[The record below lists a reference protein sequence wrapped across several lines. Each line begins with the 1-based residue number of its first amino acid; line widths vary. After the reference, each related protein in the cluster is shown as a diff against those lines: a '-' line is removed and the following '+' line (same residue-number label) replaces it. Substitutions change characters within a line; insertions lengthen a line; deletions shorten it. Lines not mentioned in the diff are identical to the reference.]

1 MSHDSWL
8 QKQADAH
15 YDCSGPTAEVTL
27 LIERDDVELTA
38 VVLVEDG
45 GVSSATVAGV
55 EVELTRAEK
64 DEAVER
70 AGEAEDD
77 ERQADA
83 ESRAE

>member
-1 MSHDSWL
+1 MSYDSWL
-8 QKQADAH
+8 HRQADAH

-27 LIERDDVELTA
+27 LIERDDVELTV

-55 EVELTRAEK
+55 EVELTAGEK

-70 AGEAEDD
+70 AGEAERN

-83 ESRAE
+83 EARVE

>member
-1 MSHDSWL
+1 MSYDVWL
-8 QKQADAH
+8 QRQADAH
-15 YDCSGPTAEVTL
+15 YSCSGPSAEVAL

-55 EVELTRAEK
+55 EVELTAGEKAE
-64 DEAVER
+64 ARER
-70 AGEAEDD
+70 AAESEDN

-83 ESRAE
+83 EARVD